1 MKDITKLVTGLL
13 NDPNFNDLE
22 VKQNSF
28 DNYTEIVN
36 ANKNTLELTNQNIG
50 QFNKQIDIVVHN
62 ILVKLFEL
70 NTEKFNAVL
79 SRIKVWGYEL
89 TLEEFILGY
98 YVKVKRDN
106 RLKLFVQLNLQRIIN
121 KLVQYIEH
129 HLLMNIN
136 LFDFSSDNTE
146 KDIIELKNEK
156 SKKQKRLIELNPEQ
170 LPTALALDIIS
181 IDKLDQIKAEI
192 LDELKK
198 SNPVLEREI

>member
-36 ANKNTLELTNQNIG
+36 TNKNTLELTNQNIG